1 MVKTIYKV
9 LDKRGLFCYYNIGE
23 RGLKMENLQ
32 SILDKFTKE
41 YEGLTY
47 SIKYSQ
53 TTSSIYIRFY
63 HNGVKRTARIS
74 DHPTGRLIA
83 SCGIDATTE
92 RFLRNQVKALYKRN
106 LWELFKK
113 IENKGIEL

>member
-1 MVKTIYKV
+1 
-9 LDKRGLFCYYNIGE
+9 
-23 RGLKMENLQ
+23 MEKLQ
-32 SILDKFTKE
+32 NILDKFTKE

-47 SIKYSQ
+47 SVKYSQ
-53 TTSSIYIRFY
+53 TTKSIYIRFY

-74 DHPTGRLIA
+74 DHPTGKSIA